1 MQNSGCFKTLST
13 QKGIAGSVD
22 GFNGKEKFMSNE
34 NNRKLLSVIV
44 PCYNE
49 AKVLDGFH
57 EELEEQLHRIAE
69 ATQSLR
75 SEQGVQLGSNYDYEI
90 IYVNDGST
98 DASLNIMKGLAEEDR
113 CVRYISL
120 SRNFGKESA
129 MLAGLEHAEGDCAV
143 IMDADMQHPPELIPE
158 MLAQYEVGFDQVI
171 AKRDRKGET
180 ARSRFFAKM
189 YYKLVNLVVDV
200 KMEDGA
206 GDFRLLSRRAIDAV
220 LELKETNRFS
230 KGIFSWVGF
239 NQTYIEYENR
249 QRAADVSHWSF
260 RKLLRYGI
268 DGVVSFNVQPLRVCV
283 YMGISLLALSM
294 LYLLYLLVQI
304 IMHGVDVP
312 GYFTTIA
319 MISIIG
325 GVQLISLGV
334 IGEYVGRIYAEVK
347 KRPAY
352 IVAERSGTSI
362 GCGSGEAEAGKIEN
376 EKNN

>member
-1 MQNSGCFKTLST
+1 MR
-13 QKGIAGSVD
+13 
-22 GFNGKEKFMSNE
+22 NE
-34 NNRKLLSVIV
+34 NNRKLLSIIV
-44 PCYNE
+44 PCCNE
-49 AKVLDGFH
+49 AKVLDDFH
-57 EELEEQLHRIAE
+57 EALELQLA
-69 ATQSLR
+69 ALTQSGPEALR
-75 SEQGVQLGSNYDYEI
+75 RAAAACAPEGARQPAGLGSNYDYEI
-90 IYVNDGST
+90 IYINDGST
-98 DASLNIMKGLAEEDR
+98 DASLNIIKGLAAEDSR
-113 CVRYISL
+113 VRYISL

-129 MLAGLEHAEGDCAV
+129 MLAGLEYAEGDCAV
-143 IMDADMQHPPELIPE
+143 IMDADLQHPPELIPE

-180 ARSRFFAKM
+180 VRSRFFAKM

-220 LELKETNRFS
+220 LELKEANRFS

-239 NQTYIEYENR
+239 NHTYIEYENR
-249 QRAADVSHWSF
+249 PRAADVSHWSF

-283 YMGISLLALSM
+283 YLGISLLVLSM

-319 MISIIG
+319 MISVIG
-325 GVQLISLGV
+325 GVQLVSLGV

-352 IVAERSGTSI
+352 IIAEHSGNRSRH
-362 GCGSGEAEAGKIEN
+362 GSFEAEAGNFEN
-376 EKNN
+376 EKNDR

>member
-1 MQNSGCFKTLST
+1 
-13 QKGIAGSVD
+13 
-22 GFNGKEKFMSNE
+22 MSNE

-69 ATQSLR
+69 AAQSMHP
-75 SEQGVQLGSNYDYEI
+75 EQGVQLGSNYDYEI

-98 DASLNIMKGLAEEDR
+98 DASLNIMKGLAAEDS

-352 IVAERSGTSI
+352 IVAERSGSSI

>member
-1 MQNSGCFKTLST
+1 M
-13 QKGIAGSVD
+13 I
-22 GFNGKEKFMSNE
+22 E
-34 NNRKLLSVIV
+34 NNRKKLSVIV

-49 AKVLDGFH
+49 AKVLDDFH
-57 EELEEQLHRIAE
+57 VELTEHLEKL
-69 ATQSLR
+69 QSVKLKH
-75 SEQGVQLGSNYDYEI
+75 EYCFEI

-98 DASLNIMKGLAEEDR
+98 DATLEIMRGLSDGSADYDGNVE
-113 CVRYISL
+113 VHYISF

-129 MLAGLEHAEGDCAV
+129 MLAGLDYADGDCAV
-143 IMDADMQHPPELIPE
+143 IMDADLQHPPELIKDMIVQHE
-158 MLAQYEVGFDQVI
+158 LGFDQVI

-180 ARSRFFAKM
+180 ARSKFFARM

-220 LELKETNRFS
+220 LSLKETNRFS

-260 RKLLRYGI
+260 AKLLRYGI
-268 DGVVSFNVQPLRVCV
+268 DGVISFNVQPLRVCV
-283 YMGISLLALSM
+283 YLGISLLTLSM
-294 LYLLYLLVQI
+294 MYLLYLFIQI
-304 IMHGVDVP
+304 MRNGVDVP

-319 MISIIG
+319 VISILG
-325 GVQLISLGV
+325 GVQLVSLGV

-352 IVAERSGTSI
+352 IMAESNMSVI
-362 GCGSGEAEAGKIEN
+362 EKQQGEK
-376 EKNN
+376 